1 MLNQAVQHDVARDAT
16 PECGITYVAD
26 SLVEHG
32 LVQMRDCVE
41 GFFVGRLE
49 GGNESLPL
57 GIVGGIARWPV
68 ASLGLLCDAELQ
80 AAFEEVAKRF
90 RGGKSGS
97 NGKERGAA
105 IAGQTS
111 ANPASDASSGTGEA

>member
-1 MLNQAVQHDVARDAT
+1 MRKSTQQIRNDIAKMQEQLKAAETRDA
-16 PECGITYVAD
+16 GRIA
-26 SLVEHG
+26 LKAG
-32 LVQMRDCVE
+32 LAEIEID
-41 GFFVGRLE
+41 
-49 GGNESLPL
+49 
-57 GIVGGIARWPV
+57 
-68 ASLGLLCDAELQ
+68 DAELQ